1 MGILLTEDCRTPF
14 INVCRDSYKS
24 MDRRWKGE
32 KKQNLFNP
40 DFEKTISKREATG
53 IIDRQKKNGFL
64 KYSLTSYMYINK
76 SST

>member
-1 MGILLTEDCRTPF
+1 
-14 INVCRDSYKS
+14 

-53 IIDRQKKNGFL
+53 IIDRQKKMAF
-64 KYSLTSYMYINK
+64 
-76 SST
+76 